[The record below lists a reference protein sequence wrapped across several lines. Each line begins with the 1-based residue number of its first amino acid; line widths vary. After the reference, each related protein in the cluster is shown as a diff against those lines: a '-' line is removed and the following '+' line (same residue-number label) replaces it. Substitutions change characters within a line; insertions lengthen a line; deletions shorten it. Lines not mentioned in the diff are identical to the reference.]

1 MSISPYQYQLLTQ
14 SFATLQPNFHC
25 FCVSLRTQ
33 LNRYE
38 MQLQLPQSNEQLIT
52 IEHRLSKFIQEAL
65 YLLPQQ
71 EQLAQFIYTNAH
83 RLAQLKPSER
93 DISVLCNTMITTL
106 QLHLGAQFTLA
117 LRNAW
122 RKALHIFA
130 NIIKSVLFKSS
141 NVVCLGQF
149 RAHKQKLTSTIS

>member
-14 SFATLQPNFHC
+14 SFATIQPNFHC

-38 MQLQLPQSNEQLIT
+38 VQLVLPNNNEQLIS
-52 IEHRLSKFIQEAL
+52 IEQRASKFIQEAL

-71 EQLAQFIYTNAH
+71 EQLASFI
-83 RLAQLKPSER
+83 QLHAPRFMLLNPSER
-93 DISVLCNTMITTL
+93 DITVLCNVMISTL

-130 NIIKSVLFKSS
+130 NIIKNALFGSS
-141 NVVCLGQF
+141 NVVCLHEFKLQ
-149 RAHKQKLTSTIS
+149 KQQQASTN